1 MINNHPNTQFLTDYA
16 AGALSIAPLIS
27 ITTHLQFCDPCREA
41 VSGLNILGG
50 ELLADCDQA
59 ELSDDLLAQTLAKLT
74 APMETTPETQPAVG
88 AADAGTLC
96 PELANQ
102 LPKYL
107 HKFLNHHVLEWRAL
121 SSTLSVAAM
130 SVGETDYEL
139 ALHRIDAGG
148 KAPVHDH
155 KGTELTVVLKGSF
168 SDEDGI
174 YHEGDFL
181 VRQPGD
187 VHRPSA
193 TLDQACICLSVL
205 SAPIKLTGL
214 KRVLNP
220 FMRFNPS

>member
-1 MINNHPNTQFLTDYA
+1 
-16 AGALSIAPLIS
+16 
-27 ITTHLQFCDPCREA
+27 
-41 VSGLNILGG
+41 
-50 ELLADCDQA
+50 
-59 ELSDDLLAQTLAKLT
+59 
-74 APMETTPETQPAVG
+74 
-88 AADAGTLC
+88 
-96 PELANQ
+96 
-102 LPKYL
+102 
-107 HKFLNHHVLEWRAL
+107 
-121 SSTLSVAAM
+121 M

-148 KAPVHDH
+148 NAPVHDH

-174 YHEGDFL
+174 YYEGDFL

>member
-1 MINNHPNTQFLTDYA
+1 MINNHPNTQLLADYA
-16 AGALSIAPLIS
+16 TGGLSMAPLIS
-27 ITTHLQFCDPCREA
+27 IATHLQFCDQCREA

-50 ELLADCDQA
+50 ELLSECDQA
-59 ELSDDLLAQTLAKLT
+59 ELSDDLLAQTLAMLD
-74 APMETTPETQPAVG
+74 APEPEGTVAEAAVS
-88 AADAGTLC
+88 APRSNLC
-96 PELANQ
+96 PDLANQ

-107 HKFLNHHVLEWRAL
+107 HKFLNHQELDWRSL
-121 SSTLSVAAM
+121 SSTLSVAAI

-174 YHEGDFL
+174 YREGDFL
-181 VRQPGD
+181 MREPGD

-193 TLDQACICLSVL
+193 TQDQACICLSVL
-205 SAPIKLTGL
+205 SAPIKLTGI
-214 KRVLNP
+214 KQVLNP

>member
-1 MINNHPNTQFLTDYA
+1 MINNHPNTQLLTDYA
-16 AGALSIAPLIS
+16 TGGLSMAPLIS
-27 ITTHLQFCDPCREA
+27 ITTHLQFCDQCREA

-50 ELLADCDQA
+50 ELLADCDEI
-59 ELSDDLLAQTLAKLT
+59 ELSDDLLANTLAMLD
-74 APMETTPETQPAVG
+74 APMATS
-88 AADAGTLC
+88 ADAEAIIEPPKSSLC
-96 PELANQ
+96 PDLANQ

-107 HKFLNHHVLEWRAL
+107 HKFLNHHELEWRSL
-121 SSTLSVAAM
+121 SSTLSVAAI
-130 SVGETDYEL
+130 SVGEANYEL

-148 KAPVHDH
+148 QAPVHDH

-181 VRQPGD
+181 MREPGD

-193 TLDQACICLSVL
+193 TQDQACICLSVL
-205 SAPIKLTGL
+205 SAPIKLTGI
-214 KRVLNP
+214 KQVLNP

>member
-1 MINNHPNTQFLTDYA
+1 M
-16 AGALSIAPLIS
+16 APLIS
-27 ITTHLQFCDPCREA
+27 ITTHLQFCDQCREA

-59 ELSDDLLAQTLAKLT
+59 EISDDLLTQTLAMIDTPLATT
-74 APMETTPETQPAVG
+74 ANTLAAVAAPESA
-88 AADAGTLC
+88 LC
-96 PELANQ
+96 PDLAGQ
-102 LPKYL
+102 LPEYL
-107 HKFLNHHVLEWRAL
+107 HKFLNRHELEWRSL
-121 SSTLSVAAM
+121 SSALSVAAI

-148 KAPVHDH
+148 KAPIHDH

-181 VRQPGD
+181 VREPGD

-193 TLDQACICLSVL
+193 TQDQACICLSVL
-205 SAPIKLTGL
+205 SAAIKLTGI
-214 KRVLNP
+214 KQILNP

>member
-1 MINNHPNTQFLTDYA
+1 MINNHPNTQLLTDYA
-16 AGALSIAPLIS
+16 TGGLSMAPLIS
-27 ITTHLQFCDPCREA
+27 ITTHLQFCDQCREA

-50 ELLADCDQA
+50 ELLTECDEA
-59 ELSDDLLAQTLAKLT
+59 ELSDDLLAQTLAMLD
-74 APMETTPETQPAVG
+74 APMATNTDAEAAAETPKSS
-88 AADAGTLC
+88 LC
-96 PELANQ
+96 PDLASQ

-107 HKFLNHHVLEWRAL
+107 HRFLNSQELEWRSL
-121 SSTLSVAAM
+121 SSTLSVAAI

-174 YHEGDFL
+174 YREGDFL
-181 VRQPGD
+181 MREPGD

-193 TLDQACICLSVL
+193 TQDQACICLSVL
-205 SAPIKLTGL
+205 SAPIKLTGI
-214 KRVLNP
+214 KQVLNP
-220 FMRFNPS
+220 FMQFNPS